1 MLNVHTQK
9 DKNLKREILKEV
21 LRISILPLLG
31 KDIVYYVCELFWWW
45 KQIELEKGIGQ
56 YATVSSPVI
65 YFLIGAGGIQ
75 EGKSRIYYKIVN
87 NNNAIKW
94 LILISF

>member
-1 MLNVHTQK
+1 MK
-9 DKNLKREILKEV
+9 ADRIRKR
-21 LRISILPLLG
+21 
-31 KDIVYYVCELFWWW
+31 
-45 KQIELEKGIGQ
+45 IGQ

-87 NNNAIKW
+87 NNNAIK
-94 LILISF
+94 